1 MLSKDKVQFPP
12 LERELENQST
22 GAHVRFRMRPFACGD
37 EQGMIDCIRDE
48 YADSYFK
55 RDFYDPAM
63 LREKALGGHYVF
75 FVAEAEGEIA
85 GMEIFELFCEHGDDY
100 IEPASQILRLKYR
113 GFGLSAALVE
123 YTFPLAKAMRP
134 LGLFVHAVTFHTITQ
149 KVCEAQG
156 MRATGFR
163 LGRFLTEKMHNSYE
177 RGRCPKYSE
186 GIMILPLEKRE
197 AGTVYVPGELREV
210 VSDCYDRLGMNY
222 ALCHEG
228 MSLPSAP
235 AELLVSVDELQ
246 RMVLIRLE
254 RYGVDLVDRVRESL
268 ADREQSGWTCQIKL
282 PTCDGCAVT
291 AYEQLREIGF
301 FFTGVQAACSDREW
315 IYMQWCGDMEL
326 YLEDYALTEE
336 FCLLRDAIK
345 RFYDGRR
352 KL

>member
-1 MLSKDKVQFPP
+1 MLTKDKVQFPP

-22 GAHVRFRMRPFACGD
+22 GARVRFRMRPFACGD

-48 YADSYFK
+48 YADTYFK

-75 FVAEAEGEIA
+75 FVAEVAGEIA
-85 GMEIFELFCEHGDDY
+85 GMEIFALFCEHGDDY
-100 IEPASQILRLKYR
+100 IEPASQILRVKYR
-113 GFGLSAALVE
+113 GFGLSAALVD

-134 LGLFVHAVTFHTITQ
+134 MGLFVHAVTFHTITQ

-163 LGRFLTEKMHNSYE
+163 LGRFLTERMHNSYE

-197 AGTVYVPGELREV
+197 AGTVYVPGELRGI
-210 VSDCYDRLGMNY
+210 VSDCYDRLGMGY

-228 MSLPSAP
+228 APLPLSP
-235 AELLVSVDELQ
+235 AKLSVSTDELQ

-254 RYGVDLVDRVRESL
+254 RYGADLANRVQESL
-268 ADREQSGWTCQIKL
+268 AGRGQGGWTCQIKL
-282 PTCDGCAVT
+282 PACDGCAVT

-336 FCLLRDAIK
+336 FCLLRDEIQW
-345 RFYDGRR
+345 FYDRR

>member
-1 MLSKDKVQFPP
+1 MLPKDKVQFPP

-22 GAHVRFRMRPFACGD
+22 GARMHFRMRPFACGD

-55 RDFYDPAM
+55 QDFYDPVR
-63 LREKALGGHYVF
+63 LREKALGEHYVF
-75 FVAEAEGEIA
+75 FVAETDGEIA
-85 GMEIFELFCEHGDDY
+85 GMEIFALFCEHGDDY
-100 IEPASQILRLKYR
+100 IEPASQILRIKYR

-134 LGLFVHAVTFHTITQ
+134 SALFVHAVTFHTITQ
-149 KVCEAQG
+149 RVCEAQG

-163 LGRFLTEKMHNSYE
+163 LGRFLTERMQNSYE

-197 AGTVYVPGELREV
+197 AGTVYVPKELYGF
-210 VSDCYDRLGMNY
+210 VSDCYDRLDMSY

-228 MSLPSAP
+228 APLPSSP
-235 AELLVSVDELQ
+235 AQLLISTDELQ

-254 RYGVDLVDRVRESL
+254 RYGADVVEQVRASL
-268 ADREQSGWTCQIKL
+268 ADRDRNGWTCQIKL
-282 PTCDGCAVT
+282 PVCDGCAVT
-291 AYEQLREIGF
+291 VYERLREIGF
-301 FFTGVQAACSDREW
+301 FFAGVQAACSDREW

-345 RFYDGRR
+345 RFYDRR
-352 KL
+352 KDL